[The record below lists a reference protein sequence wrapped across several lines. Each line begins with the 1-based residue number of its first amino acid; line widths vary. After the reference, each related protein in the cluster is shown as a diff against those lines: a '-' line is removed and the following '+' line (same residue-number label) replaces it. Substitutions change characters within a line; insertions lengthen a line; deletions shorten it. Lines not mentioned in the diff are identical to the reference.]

1 MGATPGTGF
10 KTGGGVLT
18 SMNDTQRA
26 VLAAIEESPT
36 PGPEIAEGLGVTRAA
51 VWKAVEELRE
61 AGFVI
66 DSSEDGYVL
75 TEVPEYGAGAV
86 EFRTERAFAVEHH
99 ESLRSTNARARDL
112 ARRGRFGRE
121 DTPGVVV
128 LADEQTGG
136 RGRLDREWTSP
147 AGGVWMSVLMRPDL
161 PPARAPLLTLAA
173 AVATARAVD
182 GVGTGSIRVDGSPD
196 RYSPGTAEA
205 NSINSSVDPYTSTG
219 TDGTETSVGLK
230 WPNDVLAVDG
240 TGRERK
246 LAGILTEMEGETDA
260 VSWVVVGIGL
270 NANVDVAELPDG
282 ASSLRE
288 LRGDVDRG
296 RLVGSLLT
304 ELDRLRSSPEK
315 ILSAWRDRSLTLGR
329 QVRVETG
336 EGAVVG
342 EAVGVDPPGAL
353 LVDTGNETVR
363 VHAGDC
369 EHLRLKRPGRSRET
383 T

>member
-1 MGATPGTGF
+1 
-10 KTGGGVLT
+10 
-18 SMNDTQRA
+18 MNDTQRA

-66 DSSEDGYVL
+66 GSGEDGYVL

-128 LADEQTGG
+128 LSDEQTGG
-136 RGRLDREWTSP
+136 RGRLDRQWTSP

-173 AVATARAVD
+173 AVATARAAD
-182 GVGTGSIRVDGSPD
+182 GVGTGS
-196 RYSPGTAEA
+196 
-205 NSINSSVDPYTSTG
+205 TSTG

-240 TGRERK
+240 AGRERK

-304 ELDRLRSSPEK
+304 EFDRLRSSPEK

-336 EGAVVG
+336 EEAVIG
-342 EAVGVDPPGAL
+342 EAVGIDPPGAL

-369 EHLRLKRPGRSRET
+369 EHLRLKRAGRSRET